1 MILMIIYILGDLDG
15 SKEYGRLISRRSAA
29 GGCEEAR
36 TQSTSFDSLRF
47 FIIIALNLLFATI
60 YWFATFLFNVHYNW
74 KKVATYNEISSSSM
88 SRISKHAASKLISY
102 IKKLDVKARF
112 WDADALSAFEFYRQM
127 DSPKLKKLNPQ
138 YKCNF
143 EMLKEDSK
151 VFLKND
157 FLIMAMHLHDQYK
170 CSRKYMIKTLLT
182 LTVYLW
188 LEWCNS
194 WSRVHRRNEMGHPN
208 KRLQLQWSTLRTVPA
223 GRGGGRYSRIS
234 RCWR

>member
-1 MILMIIYILGDLDG
+1 
-15 SKEYGRLISRRSAA
+15 
-29 GGCEEAR
+29 
-36 TQSTSFDSLRF
+36 
-47 FIIIALNLLFATI
+47 
-60 YWFATFLFNVHYNW
+60 
-74 KKVATYNEISSSSM
+74 M

-170 CSRKYMIKTLLT
+170 CSRKYMIKKLLT
-182 LTVYLW
+182 LTVYF
-188 LEWCNS
+188 
-194 WSRVHRRNEMGHPN
+194 
-208 KRLQLQWSTLRTVPA
+208 
-223 GRGGGRYSRIS
+223 ID
-234 RCWR
+234 